1 VLPANSIS
9 AEWVADRVRSLTK
22 REPEPE
28 NREPWNAVTEQMVAA
43 NHGSQFPVPGS
54 RTPVPEI
61 YKTLTERRLDFRL
74 YTLPT
79 TAGTITRL
87 LNTESRYEASL
98 NFWDVP
104 GEVYDG
110 DIPPNILREMTR
122 ARGLILLINPSSTFA
137 PPGSKTPIPE
147 IYKTLTE
154 RRLDFRLYTL
164 PTTAG
169 TITRLLNTESRY
181 EASLNFWDVP
191 GEVYDGDIPPNI
203 LREMTRA
210 RGLILLINPSY
221 VPDEGRD
228 RYYMRF
234 FDRTLGRLKFALA
247 EAAKRGERV
256 PFDPRTNQLTI
267 PVAVCLS
274 QIDRSSRFMDAE
286 PKALFEET
294 VGDTAPILYSWLT
307 TFDIFKLSALG
318 RPLRRDG
325 DREVLDG
332 EPQPKFVHLPISW
345 IVSKTS
351 AEARR

>member
-1 VLPANSIS
+1 MESMSNAARSVSGSRDVVAPSASDSIMMWGAKGSGKSVYIASLVYWSPPADAARRVCVLPANSAA
-9 AEWVADRVRSLTK
+9 AEWVADRVRSLGA
-22 REPEPE
+22 RDAG
-28 NREPWNAVTEQMVAA
+28 R
-43 NHGSQFPVPGS
+43 GSQPFGGTGDS
-54 RTPVPEI
+54 RFATPDSFAAPSP
-61 YKTLTERRLDFRL
+61 YKTLVERRLDFRL

-79 TAGTITRL
+79 AAG
-87 LNTESRYEASL
+87 
-98 NFWDVP
+98 P
-104 GEVYDG
+104 
-110 DIPPNILREMTR
+110 
-122 ARGLILLINPSSTFA
+122 
-137 PPGSKTPIPE
+137 
-147 IYKTLTE
+147 
-154 RRLDFRLYTL
+154 
-164 PTTAG
+164 
-169 TITRLLNTESRY
+169 ITRLLNTESRY

-221 VPDEGRD
+221 VPDEGRE

-247 EAAKRGERV
+247 DAARRGEKV

-274 QIDRSSRFMDAE
+274 QIDRSPRFMDAE

-307 TFDIFKLSALG
+307 TFDIFKLTALG
-318 RPLRRDG
+318 RPLRRVG

-345 IVSKTS
+345 IVGQHDRT
-351 AEARR
+351 

>member
-1 VLPANSIS
+1 MEGTANRSATRFPSVSPDGVTSDSIMMWGAKGSGKSVYIASLVYWSPPADAPRRVCVLPANSTA
-9 AEWVADRVRSLTK
+9 AEWVADRVRSLAQSGWEQGTGNG
-22 REPEPE
+22 EPGAGSEP
-28 NREPWNAVTEQMVAA
+28 RFPVPS
-43 NHGSQFPVPGS
+43 SQFPAREV
-54 RTPVPEI
+54 

-79 TAGTITRL
+79 TAGPITRL

-122 ARGLILLINPSSTFA
+122 AKGLILLINPSF
-137 PPGSKTPIPE
+137 
-147 IYKTLTE
+147 
-154 RRLDFRLYTL
+154 
-164 PTTAG
+164 
-169 TITRLLNTESRY
+169 
-181 EASLNFWDVP
+181 
-191 GEVYDGDIPPNI
+191 
-203 LREMTRA
+203 
-210 RGLILLINPSY
+210 

-247 EAAKRGERV
+247 DAARRGDRV

-274 QIDRSSRFMDAE
+274 QIDRAPQFMDAE
-286 PKALFEET
+286 PKALFEAT

-307 TFDIFKLSALG
+307 RFDIFKLTALG
-318 RPLRRDG
+318 KPLRRVG

-345 IVSKTS
+345 IVNGGRS
-351 AEARR
+351 

>member
-1 VLPANSIS
+1 MESTSNTAAARSASRSPDAVPPSDSIMMWGARGAGKSVYIASLVYWSPPADAARRVCVLPANSS
-9 AEWVADRVRSLTK
+9 AAEWVADRVRGLTAA
-22 REPEPE
+22 REQGTGNGEPDL
-28 NREPWNAVTEQMVAA
+28 A
-43 NHGSQFPVPGS
+43 GSDQLGAPRSPFPLPS
-54 RTPVPEI
+54 SQPPTPEI

-79 TAGTITRL
+79 TVG
-87 LNTESRYEASL
+87 
-98 NFWDVP
+98 P
-104 GEVYDG
+104 
-110 DIPPNILREMTR
+110 
-122 ARGLILLINPSSTFA
+122 
-137 PPGSKTPIPE
+137 
-147 IYKTLTE
+147 
-154 RRLDFRLYTL
+154 
-164 PTTAG
+164 
-169 TITRLLNTESRY
+169 ITRLLNTESRY

-221 VPDEGRD
+221 VPDEGRE

-234 FDRTLGRLKFALA
+234 FDRTLGKLKFALA
-247 EAAKRGERV
+247 DAARRGERV

-274 QIDRSSRFMDAE
+274 QIDRSPQFMDAE

-307 TFDIFKLSALG
+307 TFDIFKLTALG
-318 RPLRRDG
+318 KPLRRVG

-345 IVSKTS
+345 IVERT
-351 AEARR
+351 AHRGTT

>member
-1 VLPANSIS
+1 MMWGAKGSGKSVYIASLVYWSPPADAARRVCVLPANSTA
-9 AEWVADRVRSLTK
+9 AEWVADRVRNLTAAGIG
-22 REPEPE
+22 
-28 NREPWNAVTEQMVAA
+28 NREWGIGPASNEDQAV
-43 NHGSQFPVPGS
+43 S
-54 RTPVPEI
+54 VPEI
-61 YKTLTERRLDFRL
+61 YKTMTERRLDFRL

-79 TAGTITRL
+79 TTG
-87 LNTESRYEASL
+87 
-98 NFWDVP
+98 P
-104 GEVYDG
+104 
-110 DIPPNILREMTR
+110 
-122 ARGLILLINPSSTFA
+122 
-137 PPGSKTPIPE
+137 
-147 IYKTLTE
+147 
-154 RRLDFRLYTL
+154 
-164 PTTAG
+164 
-169 TITRLLNTESRY
+169 ITRLLNTESRY

-221 VPDEGRD
+221 VPNEGRE

-247 EAAKRGERV
+247 EAARRGERV

-274 QIDRSSRFMDAE
+274 QIDRSPQFMDAE

-318 RPLRRDG
+318 RPLRRVG

-332 EPQPKFVHLPISW
+332 EPRPKFVHLPISW
-345 IVSKTS
+345 IVGRTPEGGR
-351 AEARR
+351 A

>member
-1 VLPANSIS
+1 MNTTSNPSATRSPSRSPDGVSFAPSDSIMMWGAKGSGKSVYIASLVYWSPPADAARRVCVLPANSTA
-9 AEWVADRVRSLTK
+9 AEWVADRVRSLTN
-22 REPEPE
+22 REPGTGNPSTPLGTGW
-28 NREPWNAVTEQMVAA
+28 EPWNAVTEQVPAA
-43 NHGSQFPVPGS
+43 VPGS
-54 RTPVPEI
+54 KTPIPDSRFSIPEV

-79 TAGTITRL
+79 TAGAITRL

-122 ARGLILLINPSSTFA
+122 ARGLVLLINPSF
-137 PPGSKTPIPE
+137 
-147 IYKTLTE
+147 
-154 RRLDFRLYTL
+154 
-164 PTTAG
+164 
-169 TITRLLNTESRY
+169 
-181 EASLNFWDVP
+181 
-191 GEVYDGDIPPNI
+191 
-203 LREMTRA
+203 
-210 RGLILLINPSY
+210 
-221 VPDEGRD
+221 VPDEGRE

-247 EAAKRGERV
+247 EAAKRGDRV
-256 PFDPRTNQLTI
+256 PFDARTNQLTI

-274 QIDRSSRFMDAE
+274 QIDRSPRFMDAE

-318 RPLRRDG
+318 KPLRRVG

-351 AEARR
+351 AEVRR

>member
-1 VLPANSIS
+1 MESTSNTRAASSTSGSPEGVPLPSDSIMMWGAKGSGKSVYIASLVYWSPPADAARRVCVLPANSTA
-9 AEWVADRVRSLTK
+9 AEWVADRVRNLTAAGIG
-22 REPEPE
+22 
-28 NREPWNAVTEQMVAA
+28 NREWGIGASA
-43 NHGSQFPVPGS
+43 GSSIPDSHLPADRG
-54 RTPVPEI
+54 RPPIPEV

-79 TAGTITRL
+79 TAGPITRL

-122 ARGLILLINPSSTFA
+122 ARGLILLINPSF
-137 PPGSKTPIPE
+137 
-147 IYKTLTE
+147 
-154 RRLDFRLYTL
+154 
-164 PTTAG
+164 
-169 TITRLLNTESRY
+169 
-181 EASLNFWDVP
+181 VP
-191 GEVYDGDIPPNI
+191 N
-203 LREMTRA
+203 
-210 RGLILLINPSY
+210 
-221 VPDEGRD
+221 EGRE

-247 EAAKRGERV
+247 EAVRRGERV

-274 QIDRSSRFMDAE
+274 QIDRSPQFMDAE

-318 RPLRRDG
+318 RPLRRIG

-332 EPQPKFVHLPISW
+332 EPRPKFVHLPISW
-345 IVSKTS
+345 IVARTS
-351 AEARR
+351 GEEGGRRKEARGNNFARTGAA

>member
-1 VLPANSIS
+1 MESPSNTQATRSASRSPESVPLPSDSIMMWGAKGSGKSVYIASLVYWSPPADAARRVCVLPANSTA
-9 AEWVADRVRSLTK
+9 AEWVADRVRSLTAAGIGN
-22 REPEPE
+22 RVWGIGASAGSSIPDSPFPIPE
-28 NREPWNAVTEQMVAA
+28 V
-43 NHGSQFPVPGS
+43 
-54 RTPVPEI
+54 

-79 TAGTITRL
+79 TAGPITRL

-122 ARGLILLINPSSTFA
+122 ARGLILLINPSF
-137 PPGSKTPIPE
+137 
-147 IYKTLTE
+147 
-154 RRLDFRLYTL
+154 
-164 PTTAG
+164 
-169 TITRLLNTESRY
+169 
-181 EASLNFWDVP
+181 VP
-191 GEVYDGDIPPNI
+191 N
-203 LREMTRA
+203 
-210 RGLILLINPSY
+210 
-221 VPDEGRD
+221 EGRE

-247 EAAKRGERV
+247 EAARRGERV

-274 QIDRSSRFMDAE
+274 QIDRSPEFMDAE

-318 RPLRRDG
+318 RPLRRVG

-332 EPQPKFVHLPISW
+332 EPRPKFVHLPISW
-345 IVSKTS
+345 IVARTS
-351 AEARR
+351 GEEGGRRKEARGTNFAGTGVP

>member
-1 VLPANSIS
+1 MESTSNAAAARSASRSPDAVPSSDSIMMWGAKGAGKSVYIASLVYWSPPADAARRVCVLPANSS
-9 AEWVADRVRSLTK
+9 AAEWVADRVRGLTASGIG
-22 REPEPE
+22 
-28 NREPWNAVTEQMVAA
+28 NRESGIDM
-43 NHGSQFPVPGS
+43 GSPGVDS
-54 RTPVPEI
+54 QVSPFVVRPPIPDSHLPAFGGRPPITEI

-79 TAGTITRL
+79 TVG
-87 LNTESRYEASL
+87 
-98 NFWDVP
+98 P
-104 GEVYDG
+104 
-110 DIPPNILREMTR
+110 
-122 ARGLILLINPSSTFA
+122 
-137 PPGSKTPIPE
+137 
-147 IYKTLTE
+147 
-154 RRLDFRLYTL
+154 
-164 PTTAG
+164 
-169 TITRLLNTESRY
+169 ITRLLNTESRY

-221 VPDEGRD
+221 VPDEGRE

-234 FDRTLGRLKFALA
+234 FDRTLGKLKFALA
-247 EAAKRGERV
+247 DAARRGERV

-274 QIDRSSRFMDAE
+274 QIDRSPQFMDAE

-307 TFDIFKLSALG
+307 TFDIFKLTALG
-318 RPLRRDG
+318 KPLRRVG

-345 IVSKTS
+345 IVERT
-351 AEARR
+351 AQRGTP

>member
-1 VLPANSIS
+1 MESTSNTAAARSTSRSLDAVPHSDSIMMWGAKGSGKSVYIASLVYWSPPADAARRVCVLPANSTA
-9 AEWVADRVRSLTK
+9 AEWVADRVRSLSASGVGRAPADGGARSPT
-22 REPEPE
+22 
-28 NREPWNAVTEQMVAA
+28 
-43 NHGSQFPVPGS
+43 
-54 RTPVPEI
+54 PEI

-79 TAGTITRL
+79 TVGPITRL

-122 ARGLILLINPSSTFA
+122 ARGLILLINPSF
-137 PPGSKTPIPE
+137 
-147 IYKTLTE
+147 
-154 RRLDFRLYTL
+154 
-164 PTTAG
+164 
-169 TITRLLNTESRY
+169 
-181 EASLNFWDVP
+181 
-191 GEVYDGDIPPNI
+191 
-203 LREMTRA
+203 
-210 RGLILLINPSY
+210 
-221 VPDEGRD
+221 VPDEGRE

-247 EAAKRGERV
+247 DAARKGARV

-274 QIDRSSRFMDAE
+274 QIDRSPQFMDAE
-286 PKALFEET
+286 PKTLFEET
-294 VGDTAPILYSWLT
+294 VGDTAPVLYSWLT

-318 RPLRRDG
+318 RPLRRVG

-345 IVSKTS
+345 IVGQTAGS
-351 AEARR
+351 RRDTDRALAQGGVR

>member
-1 VLPANSIS
+1 MEGTSNKAARSPSRSLDGVTPSASASDSIMMWGAKGSGKSVYIASLVYWSPPADAARRVCVLPANSVA
-9 AEWVADRVRSLTK
+9 AEWVADRVRALSASGIG
-22 REPEPE
+22 
-28 NREPWNAVTEQMVAA
+28 NRES
-43 NHGSQFPVPGS
+43 G
-54 RTPVPEI
+54 RRRDTPIPDFQPPSFAGRPPMPEV
-61 YKTLTERRLDFRL
+61 YKTLVERRLDFRL

-79 TAGTITRL
+79 TAGAIPRL

-122 ARGLILLINPSSTFA
+122 ARGLILLINPSF
-137 PPGSKTPIPE
+137 
-147 IYKTLTE
+147 
-154 RRLDFRLYTL
+154 
-164 PTTAG
+164 
-169 TITRLLNTESRY
+169 
-181 EASLNFWDVP
+181 
-191 GEVYDGDIPPNI
+191 
-203 LREMTRA
+203 
-210 RGLILLINPSY
+210 
-221 VPDEGRD
+221 VPDEGRE

-247 EAAKRGERV
+247 DLARKGERV

-274 QIDRSSRFMDAE
+274 QIDRAPQFMDAE

-294 VGDTAPILYSWLT
+294 VGDTAPVLYSWLT
-307 TFDIFKLSALG
+307 TFDIFKLTALG
-318 RPLRRDG
+318 RPLRRVG

-345 IVSKTS
+345 IVGQHDRT
-351 AEARR
+351 

>member
-1 VLPANSIS
+1 MESTSNTRAASSTSRSPDGVPLPSDSIMMWGAKGSGKSVYIASLVYWSPPADAARRVCVLPANSTA
-9 AEWVADRVRSLTK
+9 AEWVADRVRNLT
-22 REPEPE
+22 RWEQGTGNWEPRTATGE
-28 NREPWNAVTEQMVAA
+28 RQAA
-43 NHGSQFPVPGS
+43 SVPGS
-54 RTPVPEI
+54 TRPPEAGTRPVPEI

-79 TAGTITRL
+79 TAG
-87 LNTESRYEASL
+87 
-98 NFWDVP
+98 P
-104 GEVYDG
+104 
-110 DIPPNILREMTR
+110 
-122 ARGLILLINPSSTFA
+122 
-137 PPGSKTPIPE
+137 
-147 IYKTLTE
+147 
-154 RRLDFRLYTL
+154 
-164 PTTAG
+164 
-169 TITRLLNTESRY
+169 ITRLLNTESRY

-221 VPDEGRD
+221 VPTEGRE

-247 EAAKRGERV
+247 EAARRGERV

-274 QIDRSSRFMDAE
+274 QIDRAPQFMDAE

-307 TFDIFKLSALG
+307 TFDIFKLTA
-318 RPLRRDG
+318 
-325 DREVLDG
+325 
-332 EPQPKFVHLPISW
+332 
-345 IVSKTS
+345 
-351 AEARR
+351 

>member
-1 VLPANSIS
+1 MDSTSNTAARSSSRSLDGVTPSTSDSIMMWGAKGSGKSIYIASLVYWSPPADAARRVCVLPANSTA
-9 AEWVADRVRSLTK
+9 AEWVADRVRSLTAGTGDLGLGTANRGLRTGDWGLG
-22 REPEPE
+22 REASRGDE
-28 NREPWNAVTEQMVAA
+28 ASSAA
-43 NHGSQFPVPGS
+43 EGS
-54 RTPVPEI
+54 RPSPQ

-79 TAGTITRL
+79 TAG
-87 LNTESRYEASL
+87 
-98 NFWDVP
+98 P
-104 GEVYDG
+104 
-110 DIPPNILREMTR
+110 
-122 ARGLILLINPSSTFA
+122 
-137 PPGSKTPIPE
+137 
-147 IYKTLTE
+147 
-154 RRLDFRLYTL
+154 
-164 PTTAG
+164 
-169 TITRLLNTESRY
+169 ITRLLNTESRY

-221 VPDEGRD
+221 VPDEGRA

-247 EAAKRGERV
+247 DAARRGERV

-274 QIDRSSRFMDAE
+274 QIDRAPQFMDAE

-307 TFDIFKLSALG
+307 TFDIFKLTALG
-318 RPLRRDG
+318 RPLRRLG

-332 EPQPKFVHLPISW
+332 EPRPKFVHLPISW
-345 IVSKTS
+345 IVGQHDRT
-351 AEARR
+351 

>member
-1 VLPANSIS
+1 MDSTSNTAARATTRSPDGVTPSASDSIMMWGAKGSGKSVYIASLVYWSPPADAARRVCVLPANSTA
-9 AEWVADRVRSLTK
+9 AEWVADRVRSLTQQ
-22 REPEPE
+22 REPGTGNWEP
-28 NREPWNAVTEQMVAA
+28 RLLGDPVP
-43 NHGSQFPVPGS
+43 SSPFPVPPS
-54 RTPVPEI
+54 VPEI

-79 TAGTITRL
+79 TAG
-87 LNTESRYEASL
+87 
-98 NFWDVP
+98 P
-104 GEVYDG
+104 
-110 DIPPNILREMTR
+110 
-122 ARGLILLINPSSTFA
+122 
-137 PPGSKTPIPE
+137 
-147 IYKTLTE
+147 
-154 RRLDFRLYTL
+154 
-164 PTTAG
+164 
-169 TITRLLNTESRY
+169 ITRLLNTESRY

-221 VPDEGRD
+221 VPDEGRE

-247 EAAKRGERV
+247 DAARRGERV

-274 QIDRSSRFMDAE
+274 QIDRAPQFMDAE

-294 VGDTAPILYSWLT
+294 VGDTAPVLYSWLT
-307 TFDIFKLSALG
+307 TFDIFKLTALG
-318 RPLRRDG
+318 RPLRRVG

-332 EPQPKFVHLPISW
+332 EPRPKFVHLPISW
-345 IVSKTS
+345 IVGQHDRT
-351 AEARR
+351 

>member
-1 VLPANSIS
+1 MESTSNAAAARSASRSPDAVPSSDSIMMWGAKGAGKSVYIASLVYWSPPADAARRVCVLPANSS
-9 AEWVADRVRSLTK
+9 AAEWVADRVRGLTAS
-22 REPEPE
+22 REAGTG
-28 NREPWNAVTEQMVAA
+28 NREPGIAGSDQLAA
-43 NHGSQFPVPGS
+43 PGSPFPVPRS
-54 RTPVPEI
+54 QASTPEI

-79 TAGTITRL
+79 TVG
-87 LNTESRYEASL
+87 
-98 NFWDVP
+98 P
-104 GEVYDG
+104 
-110 DIPPNILREMTR
+110 
-122 ARGLILLINPSSTFA
+122 
-137 PPGSKTPIPE
+137 
-147 IYKTLTE
+147 
-154 RRLDFRLYTL
+154 
-164 PTTAG
+164 
-169 TITRLLNTESRY
+169 ITRLLNTESRY

-221 VPDEGRD
+221 VPDEGRE

-234 FDRTLGRLKFALA
+234 FDRTLGKLKFALA
-247 EAAKRGERV
+247 DAARRGERV

-274 QIDRSSRFMDAE
+274 QIDRSPQFMDAE

-307 TFDIFKLSALG
+307 TFDIFKLTALG
-318 RPLRRDG
+318 KPLRRVG

-345 IVSKTS
+345 IVERT
-351 AEARR
+351 AQRGTT

>member
-1 VLPANSIS
+1 MERTSSTRAAGSESRPPDGVPRTSDSIMMWGAKGSGKSVYIASLVYWSPPADAARRVCVLPANSTA
-9 AEWVADRVRSLTK
+9 AEWVADRVRSLAGDWGLGIGESALGE
-22 REPEPE
+22 RSMFGAPAF
-28 NREPWNAVTEQMVAA
+28 NSAVPNPQ
-43 NHGSQFPVPGS
+43 SLIPSPQ
-54 RTPVPEI
+54 

-79 TAGTITRL
+79 SAG
-87 LNTESRYEASL
+87 
-98 NFWDVP
+98 P
-104 GEVYDG
+104 
-110 DIPPNILREMTR
+110 
-122 ARGLILLINPSSTFA
+122 
-137 PPGSKTPIPE
+137 
-147 IYKTLTE
+147 
-154 RRLDFRLYTL
+154 
-164 PTTAG
+164 
-169 TITRLLNTESRY
+169 ITRLLNTESRY

-221 VPDEGRD
+221 VPNEGRE

-247 EAAKRGERV
+247 DAARRGERV

-274 QIDRSSRFMDAE
+274 QIDRSPQFMDAE

-318 RPLRRDG
+318 RPLRRVG

-332 EPQPKFVHLPISW
+332 EPRPKFVHLPISW
-345 IVSKTS
+345 IVGGGH
-351 AEARR
+351 A

>member
-1 VLPANSIS
+1 LPRDPSIPDS
-9 AEWVADRVRSLTK
+9 R
-22 REPEPE
+22 
-28 NREPWNAVTEQMVAA
+28 
-43 NHGSQFPVPGS
+43 FPIP
-54 RTPVPEI
+54 
-61 YKTLTERRLDFRL
+61 YKTLVERRLDFRL

-122 ARGLILLINPSSTFA
+122 ARGLILLINPSF
-137 PPGSKTPIPE
+137 
-147 IYKTLTE
+147 
-154 RRLDFRLYTL
+154 
-164 PTTAG
+164 
-169 TITRLLNTESRY
+169 
-181 EASLNFWDVP
+181 
-191 GEVYDGDIPPNI
+191 
-203 LREMTRA
+203 
-210 RGLILLINPSY
+210 
-221 VPDEGRD
+221 VPDEGRE

-247 EAAKRGERV
+247 DAARRGERV
-256 PFDPRTNQLTI
+256 PFDVRTNQLTI

-274 QIDRSSRFMDAE
+274 QIDRAPQFMDAE

-294 VGDTAPILYSWLT
+294 VGDTAPVLYSWLT
-307 TFDIFKLSALG
+307 RFDIFKLTALG
-318 RPLRRDG
+318 RPLRRVG

-345 IVSKTS
+345 IVGQHDRT
-351 AEARR
+351 

>member
-1 VLPANSIS
+1 MESTSNAAAARSASGSPDAVPSSDSIMMWGAKGAGKSVYIASLVYWSPPADAARRVCVLPANSS
-9 AEWVADRVRSLTK
+9 AAEWVADRVRGLTASGIG
-22 REPEPE
+22 
-28 NREPWNAVTEQMVAA
+28 NRESGIDMGSSGVDSQVSPFVAR
-43 NHGSQFPVPGS
+43 PPDS
-54 RTPVPEI
+54 R
-61 YKTLTERRLDFRL
+61 F
-74 YTLPT
+74 
-79 TAGTITRL
+79 
-87 LNTESRYEASL
+87 
-98 NFWDVP
+98 
-104 GEVYDG
+104 
-110 DIPPNILREMTR
+110 
-122 ARGLILLINPSSTFA
+122 
-137 PPGSKTPIPE
+137 PIPE

-164 PTTAG
+164 PTTVG
-169 TITRLLNTESRY
+169 PITRLLNTESRY

-221 VPDEGRD
+221 VPDEGRE

-234 FDRTLGRLKFALA
+234 FDRTLGKLKFALA
-247 EAAKRGERV
+247 DAARRGERV

-274 QIDRSSRFMDAE
+274 QIDRSPQFMDAE

-307 TFDIFKLSALG
+307 RFDIFKLTALG
-318 RPLRRDG
+318 RPLRRVG

-345 IVSKTS
+345 IVERT
-351 AEARR
+351 AQRGTT

>member
-1 VLPANSIS
+1 MESPSNTQATRSASRSPESVPLPSDSIMMWGAKGSGKSVYIASLVYWSPPADAARRVCVLPANSTA
-9 AEWVADRVRSLTK
+9 AEWVADRVRSLTAAGIG
-22 REPEPE
+22 
-28 NREPWNAVTEQMVAA
+28 NREWGIGASA
-43 NHGSQFPVPGS
+43 GSS
-54 RTPVPEI
+54 IPEV

-79 TAGTITRL
+79 TAGPITRL

-122 ARGLILLINPSSTFA
+122 ARGLILLINPSF
-137 PPGSKTPIPE
+137 
-147 IYKTLTE
+147 
-154 RRLDFRLYTL
+154 
-164 PTTAG
+164 
-169 TITRLLNTESRY
+169 
-181 EASLNFWDVP
+181 VP
-191 GEVYDGDIPPNI
+191 N
-203 LREMTRA
+203 
-210 RGLILLINPSY
+210 
-221 VPDEGRD
+221 EGRE

-247 EAAKRGERV
+247 EAARRGERV

-274 QIDRSSRFMDAE
+274 QIDRSPQFMDAE

-318 RPLRRDG
+318 RPLRRVG

-332 EPQPKFVHLPISW
+332 EPRPKFVHLPISW
-345 IVSKTS
+345 IVSRTS
-351 AEARR
+351 GAEGGRRMADGGGTAQASGGRA

>member
-1 VLPANSIS
+1 MESTTNTRAAGSESRPPSGVPLTSDSIMMWGAKGSGKSVYIASLVYWSPPADAARRVCVLPANSTA
-9 AEWVADRVRSLTK
+9 AEWVADRVRNLT
-22 REPEPE
+22 RWEPGTGGGPPQAGGWEP
-28 NREPWNAVTEQMVAA
+28 NAA
-43 NHGSQFPVPGS
+43 NWQQAAPVPS
-54 RTPVPEI
+54 SPFPVPEI

-79 TAGTITRL
+79 TAG
-87 LNTESRYEASL
+87 
-98 NFWDVP
+98 P
-104 GEVYDG
+104 
-110 DIPPNILREMTR
+110 
-122 ARGLILLINPSSTFA
+122 
-137 PPGSKTPIPE
+137 
-147 IYKTLTE
+147 
-154 RRLDFRLYTL
+154 
-164 PTTAG
+164 
-169 TITRLLNTESRY
+169 ITRLLNTESRY

-221 VPDEGRD
+221 VPNEGRE

-247 EAAKRGERV
+247 EAARRGDRV

-274 QIDRSSRFMDAE
+274 QIDRSPQFMDAE

-318 RPLRRDG
+318 RPLRRVG

-332 EPQPKFVHLPISW
+332 EPRPKFVHLPISW
-345 IVSKTS
+345 IVGR
-351 AEARR
+351 AGRGAV

>member
-1 VLPANSIS
+1 MEGTANTSATRSTSVPPDGVTSDSIMMWGAKGSGKSVYIASLVYWSPPADAPRRVCVLPANSTA
-9 AEWVADRVRSLTK
+9 AEWVADRVRSLTQASG
-22 REPEPE
+22 EPGTGNWEPGLI
-28 NREPWNAVTEQMVAA
+28 AA
-43 NHGSQFPVPGS
+43 SSSPFPVPGS
-54 RTPVPEI
+54 QFPTREV

-79 TAGTITRL
+79 TAGPITRL

-122 ARGLILLINPSSTFA
+122 AKGLILLINPSF
-137 PPGSKTPIPE
+137 
-147 IYKTLTE
+147 
-154 RRLDFRLYTL
+154 
-164 PTTAG
+164 
-169 TITRLLNTESRY
+169 
-181 EASLNFWDVP
+181 
-191 GEVYDGDIPPNI
+191 
-203 LREMTRA
+203 
-210 RGLILLINPSY
+210 

-247 EAAKRGERV
+247 DASRRGERV

-274 QIDRSSRFMDAE
+274 QIDRSPQFMDAE
-286 PKALFEET
+286 PKALFEAT

-307 TFDIFKLSALG
+307 RFDIFKLTALG
-318 RPLRRDG
+318 RPLRRVG

-345 IVSKTS
+345 IVNGGRS
-351 AEARR
+351 